1 LRISETS
8 QGFCKYLETS
18 LDFEGVHPMFC
29 LFNKEKMQ
37 ERYIF
42 DLRSE
47 TPTEIQAV
55 VLQAENLELVGAW
68 YED

>member
-1 LRISETS
+1 
-8 QGFCKYLETS
+8 
-18 LDFEGVHPMFC
+18 MFC
-29 LFNKEKMQ
+29 LQKEEMQ

-55 VLQAENLELVGAW
+55 VLQAENLELVAAW